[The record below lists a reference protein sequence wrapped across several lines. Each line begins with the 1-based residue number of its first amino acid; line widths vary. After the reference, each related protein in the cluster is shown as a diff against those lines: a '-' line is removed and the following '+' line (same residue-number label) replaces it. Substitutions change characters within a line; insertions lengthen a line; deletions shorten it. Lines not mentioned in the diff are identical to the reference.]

1 MAGTSATRAARLSG
15 SLVILLVATLI
26 GKSGSVELDADLVAT
41 PTVERRC
48 TREATSDVQVLDA
61 GCAWADDELTR

>member
-1 MAGTSATRAARLSG
+1 MI
-15 SLVILLVATLI
+15 VLVATLI

-48 TREATSDVQVLDA
+48 TRKATSDVQVLDA

>member
-41 PTVERRC
+41 LTAERRC
-48 TREATSDVQVLDA
+48 TREATSDAQVLDA
-61 GCAWADDELTR
+61 GFAWADDYLTR